1 MQLYSPW
8 ALLLLILLVFLTYLA
23 LRNRLASWLGLLLL
37 SAVPAPVYLLLH
49 KQLHSPWWLSLLAV
63 LPVLA
68 YLTQR
73 KKRTAAVKFPSLVDI
88 RACPVSR
95 RLRVRP
101 LLTVAR
107 FFCLGLL
114 IVALARP
121 RKGTVLSEISTEGV
135 AIEAVVDRS
144 GSMQAEMDFGEKLNR
159 LEVVKKVLADF
170 IEGDEKGMTGRSSDL
185 IGLITFAR
193 YADTVCPLVLSHNV
207 LLEFLKK
214 TEIVRLRSEDG
225 TAIGDAIALA
235 AARLKKAEE
244 EIQRRNA
251 QLAPAGLHDSDSS
264 EQAGFKIKSKAIVL
278 LTDGRNNMGQY
289 DPLEAADLAKKWG
302 IKIYT
307 IGIGSGQA
315 YTTVQTVMGTYRIPT
330 PQDLDEGLLK
340 TIAEKT
346 GGFYSRADDA
356 EALRGIVKKIDQLE
370 KTHVKSIQYTQYA
383 ERFGPLTLAALVLF
397 ALEMLAS
404 STIFRKIP

>member
-8 ALLLLILLVFLTYLA
+8 AFLLFLL
-23 LRNRLASWLGLLLL
+23 
-37 SAVPAPVYLLLH
+37 
-49 KQLHSPWWLSLLAV
+49 
-63 LPVLA
+63 LPVLVYPA
-68 YLTQR
+68 LN
-73 KKRTAAVKFPSLVDI
+73 KKHSAAVKFPSLVDI
-88 RACPVSR
+88 RNCHLSW
-95 RLRVRP
+95 RLRLRP
-101 LLTVAR
+101 LLKAAR
-107 FFCLGLL
+107 LMCLVLL

-121 RKGTVLSEISTEGV
+121 RKGTVISEISTEGV

-170 IEGDEKGMTGRSSDL
+170 IQGNEKGLTGRSSDL
-185 IGLITFAR
+185 VGLITFAR

-214 TEIVRLRSEDG
+214 TEIIKLQSEDG

-244 EIQRRNA
+244 EIERRNA
-251 QLAPAGLHDSDSS
+251 QLRYSQLGQSDNE

-278 LTDGRNNMGQY
+278 LTDGRNNVGEY
-289 DPLEAADLAKKWG
+289 NPLAAAELAKEWG

-307 IGIGSGQA
+307 IGIGSAQA
-315 YTTVQTVMGTYRIPT
+315 FTTIDMLGRTYKMPA

-340 TIAEKT
+340 EIAEKT
-346 GGFYSRADDA
+346 GGFYSRADDV
-356 EALRGIVKKIDQLE
+356 EALRNIVKKIDQLE
-370 KTHVKSIQYTQYA
+370 KTNVKSIQYTQYA
-383 ERFGPLTLAALVLF
+383 ERYGFLTLSALVLLT
-397 ALEMLAS
+397 LEILAGC
-404 STIFRKIP
+404 TVFRKIP

>member
-1 MQLYSPW
+1 MQFYSPW
-8 ALLLLILLVFLTYLA
+8 VLLLL
-23 LRNRLASWLGLLLL
+23 LLL
-37 SAVPAPVYLLLH
+37 PVVAYLLL
-49 KQLHSPWWLSLLAV
+49 
-63 LPVLA
+63 
-68 YLTQR
+68 R
-73 KKRTAAVKFPSLVDI
+73 RGRNAAVRFPSLVDMRSCHI
-88 RACPVSR
+88 SWRQ
-95 RLRVRP
+95 RLRP
-101 LLTVAR
+101 LLVVAR
-107 FFCLGLL
+107 LLCLGLL

-159 LEVVKKVLADF
+159 LEVVKKVLAGF
-170 IEGDEKGMTGRSSDL
+170 IEGDRNELTGRSSDL
-185 IGLITFAR
+185 VGLITFAR

-214 TEIVRLRSEDG
+214 TELVQIKSEDG

-244 EIQRRNA
+244 EITQRNTQLA
-251 QLAPAGLHDSDSS
+251 QLGSGNSETG
-264 EQAGFKIKSKAIVL
+264 EQAGFKIKSKVILL
-278 LTDGRNNMGQY
+278 LTDGRNNAGEY
-289 DPLEAADLAKKWG
+289 DPIAAAELAKEWG

-315 YTTVQTVMGTYRIPT
+315 YTTVQTILGAYRMPT
-330 PQDLDEGLLK
+330 RQNLDEGLLK
-340 TIAEKT
+340 IIAEKT
-346 GGFYSRADDA
+346 GGFYSRADDT
-356 EALRGIVKKIDQLE
+356 EALHSIVKKIDELE

-383 ERFGPLTLAALVLF
+383 ERFGPWTLSGLVLLAF
-397 ALEMLAS
+397 EMLAS